1 MDNPINH
8 DPSPPA
14 ENQKP
19 VDIATASIATGDIV
33 LPHSG
38 AGEQAI
44 PTAIVSREEFEN
56 CIPARAF
63 KLDSA
68 AIRVIRELKCPGAND
83 LEVMHFL
90 YMCHALG
97 LNPLLPGQISFTAYA
112 KDDEDGERRRVV
124 MIEIGG
130 YRNLAAR
137 TGRYRQGDPPVLE
150 WAEKSDH
157 PAACTVS
164 LYERV
169 DREWVRRERRFMWE
183 EFRMFH
189 GRAMWKKNP
198 AAMFPK
204 TCEVALIRFYFFDG
218 VAGIYTTE
226 EIEAPDIQDAIDA
239 TKPRTEAKT
248 TSRMIHERT
257 VEMLKEAA
265 SVYAKAGM
273 DPKQSKSAAGRLAR
287 ATNPDHAE
295 FDTWGETEIQRFR
308 TAVNALDTEPKAAS

>member
-1 MDNPINH
+1 MSETTNQNT
-8 DPSPPA
+8 DP
-14 ENQKP
+14 
-19 VDIATASIATGDIV
+19 ATAEAVQDGAVV
-33 LPHSG
+33 LPHTG
-38 AGEQAI
+38 AIEQAT

-112 KDDEDGERRRVV
+112 KDDEDGEDGKRRRVV

-150 WAEKSDH
+150 WVEKSDH

-169 DREWVRRERRFMWE
+169 DRDWVRRERRFMWE

-198 AAMFPK
+198 AVMFPK

-239 TKPRTEAKT
+239 TMPRTEAKPT
-248 TSRMIHERT
+248 ARLIRERT

-265 SVYAKAGM
+265 SVYSTAGM
-273 DPKQSKSAAGRLAR
+273 DPKQSKAAAGRLAR

-295 FDTWGETEIQRFR
+295 FQTWGETEIQRFR
-308 TAVNALDTEPKAAS
+308 VAVNALDPEKP